1 MSEIFLLLNWKKIT
15 FNNCPMTIFFSTEV
29 GKKIKKYSSRYEMQ
43 EDRKKK
49 KQFNFLFLQTICA
62 QTMPDLSDSSL
73 FELEFRSLKII
84 QKLLFPCVFLHFLC
98 VGTVCITD
106 LDKLNLVNLM
116 VVWFSARAFFHYCP
130 SYLKNWQLLQKWS
143 KLTQK

>member
-1 MSEIFLLLNWKKIT
+1 MKYFFYWTEKKIT
-15 FNNCPMTIFFSTEV
+15 FNNCPKTIFFQDWS
-29 GKKIKKYSSRYEMQ
+29 
-43 EDRKKK
+43 RKKDKEIFIKRRNARRQKEK
-49 KQFNFLFLQTICA
+49 KQFNFLFLQTICT